1 VPSKLKRLKGPDV
14 IKILQ
19 GFRFKIH
26 SQKGSHIKL
35 RRISSAGEKQTLTIV
50 AHKELD
56 VGTLYAIFHQAC
68 RYIPENQLREFFYT
82 D

>member
-1 VPSKLKRLKGPDV
+1 
-14 IKILQ
+14 
-19 GFRFKIH
+19 
-26 SQKGSHIKL
+26 L